1 MLSNVLLP
9 QPDGPISD
17 TTSPS
22 ATDRVTPSTA
32 TTTLPAADWR
42 SAW

>member
-1 MLSNVLLP
+1 MFSNVLLP

-22 ATDRVTPSTA
+22 ATDKVTPSTA
-32 TTTLPAADWR
+32 VIVLR